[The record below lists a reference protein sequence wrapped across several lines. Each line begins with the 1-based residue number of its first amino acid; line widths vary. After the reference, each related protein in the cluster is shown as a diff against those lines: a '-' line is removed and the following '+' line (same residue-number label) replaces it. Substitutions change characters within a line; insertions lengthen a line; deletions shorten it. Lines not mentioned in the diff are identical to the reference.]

1 MVSGDTKAEP
11 ILAYSNERNF
21 KVAEMPAN
29 VAFWMDEM
37 KSHVENLRSMNN
49 VANPSIEEWSAML
62 YGQDKNSAD
71 TILLRTALWDQ
82 GTPYNAYTPDNMP
95 TGCVATAM
103 SIIMHFHKW
112 PDAGQGTLP
121 TYSYELADGTKK
133 TIKGYD
139 LGYPYQ
145 WDIMPYELDAYEIDT
160 ERTRAIARLMSD
172 CGVMASNSLDEYIIR
187 DTLRQGAKIDLFGV
201 GERLITSKS
210 NPVFGGVYKLV
221 AVEKNG
227 EIIPKIKKSENVA
240 KITTPC
246 AKKVYRL
253 FDNATGKA
261 IADVITLID
270 EEIDDSKPYEL
281 FDPNYTWKR
290 KVVENYTA
298 KPLLV
303 RIFDKGEC
311 CYDCPDI
318 KEIKKYCDE
327 QINNTLWDEVKR
339 FENPH
344 TYYVDLSEKLW
355 AEKNRL
361 LDEYSR
367 KTH

>member
-1 MVSGDTKAEP
+1 M
-11 ILAYSNERNF
+11 L
-21 KVAEMPAN
+21 
-29 VAFWMDEM
+29 DE
-37 KSHVENLRSMNN
+37 
-49 VANPSIEEWSAML
+49 
-62 YGQDKNSAD
+62 
-71 TILLRTALWDQ
+71 
-82 GTPYNAYTPDNMP
+82 
-95 TGCVATAM
+95 
-103 SIIMHFHKW
+103 
-112 PDAGQGTLP
+112 AGF
-121 TYSYELADGTKK
+121 EDVK
-133 TIKGYD
+133 I
-139 LGYPYQ
+139 
-145 WDIMPYELDAYEIDT
+145 
-160 ERTRAIARLMSD
+160 
-172 CGVMASNSLDEYIIR
+172 VASNSLDENIIR
-187 DTLRQGAKIDLFGV
+187 DMILQGAQVDSFGV
-201 GERLITSKS
+201 GERLITAAS
-210 NPVFGGVYKLV
+210 NPVFGGVYKIV
-221 AVEKNG
+221 AVEENG
-227 EIIPKIKKSENVA
+227 VPVPRIKLSENVQ

-253 FDNATGKA
+253 FDNKSGKA

-303 RIFDKGEC
+303 QIFDKGQC

-318 KEIKKYCDE
+318 KDIKKFCDD
-327 QINNTLWDEVKR
+327 QVNNTLWEEVKR

-355 AEKNRL
+355 EEKSRL